1 MKAIDTVK
9 IEDIKIA
16 YFDIDGVL
24 SISRYPFGK
33 NETIVPFGSDDKWKP
48 FIKDNANGYDQC
60 YASTEIKNW
69 IKKLRAKGVI
79 VKSLSAA
86 DNSEI
91 PAKKAFIE
99 KNYTDLIDEM
109 LFVPSAHDKVAKME
123 EERLKYGFD
132 AFEMVLVEDHHN
144 TLIEIADHG
153 FRGIHTAWFLNAYTQ
168 STDEEQTVHSHAYCI
183 RFISSFV
190 KSHEIIVTADDMDKV
205 TAKHIM
211 AQHYPIRAR
220 LFKVGYISLG

>member
-1 MKAIDTVK
+1 MKAIDAVK
-9 IEDIKIA
+9 IEDIKIV

-24 SISRYPFGK
+24 SIPRYPFGK
-33 NETIVPFGSDDKWKP
+33 NKAIVPFGSDDKWKP

-79 VKSLSAA
+79 VKSLSAG
-86 DNSEI
+86 DDSEI

-99 KNYTDLIDEM
+99 KNYTDLVDEM
-109 LFVPSAHDKVAKME
+109 LFVPSSHDKAAKME

-153 FRGIHTAWFLNAYTQ
+153 FRGIHTAWFLDAYVE
-168 STDEEQTVHSHAYCI
+168 STDKKDTYEHAYVI
-183 RFISSFV
+183 EFASTFLKKYGILIS
-190 KSHEIIVTADDMDKV
+190 ADEMDHD
-205 TAKHIM
+205 TAKYIM
-211 AQHYPIRAR
+211 QQHHPVLAR
-220 LFKVGYISLG
+220 LFRVRYLMMG

>member
-24 SISRYPFGK
+24 SIPRYPFGK
-33 NETIVPFGSDDKWKP
+33 NKTIVPFGSDDKWKP

-69 IKKLRAKGVI
+69 IEKLRAKGVI

-86 DNSEI
+86 DDSEI

-99 KNYTDLIDEM
+99 KNYTGLIDEM
-109 LFVPSAHDKVAKME
+109 LFVPSSHDKVAKME

-132 AFEMVLVEDHHN
+132 AFEMVLIEDHHN

-153 FRGIHTAWFLNAYTQ
+153 FRGIHTAWFLDAYAESADKKDTY
-168 STDEEQTVHSHAYCI
+168 EHAYAI
-183 RFISSFV
+183 EFANPFL
-190 KSHEIIVTADDMDKV
+190 KSHSLVISADEMDND
-205 TAKHIM
+205 TAKHIIK
-211 AQHYPIRAR
+211 QHHPVLAR
-220 LFKVGYISLG
+220 LFRVRCLMLG